1 MNFDANVLRAMLR
14 MARRRA
20 EAEVDAV
27 CLRVGGEARDVR
39 RSLRRLQ
46 AAGLVEIRADRAP
59 RLTMTGFAVAVAML
73 PSHHGSRASAASQ
86 ASSRAA

>member
-27 CLRVGGEARDVR
+27 CLRVGGETRDVR

-59 RLTMTGFAVAVAML
+59 RLTLAGFAVAVAML
-73 PSHHGSRASAASQ
+73 PSRSGSGASAASQ

>member
-39 RSLRRLQ
+39 RSLRRLR
-46 AAGLVEIRADRAP
+46 AAGLVEIPADRAP
-59 RLTMTGFAVAVAML
+59 RLTMAGFAVAVAML
-73 PSHHGSRASAASQ
+73 PSRRGGRARTENE